1 VVHARS
7 RSGML
12 GVVNLDSL
20 DMPGYGDVSN
30 GGIALLLP
38 LLLLAPVQE
47 GLNTSH
53 VQGGLIQGLTFADSD
68 SEVLSSN

>member
-1 VVHARS
+1 
-7 RSGML
+7 ML
-12 GVVNLDSL
+12 GVVNLVSL

-30 GGIALLLP
+30 GGIALLPP
-38 LLLLAPVQE
+38 LLLLAPMQE

-53 VQGGLIQGLTFADSD
+53 VQGDLIQGLTFAESD